1 MQSSGSPRLHINCA
15 VFLRSAVLFLGPA
28 YVQACRHAAI
38 SCSLA
43 LPSLE
48 RLLWSVLCS
57 AAAAIADA
65 SKHALVKDAWE
76 FLHDEGHINQ
86 GVLEGEPP
94 RTTACEFYLYLH
106 CTCTC

>member
-1 MQSSGSPRLHINCA
+1 MPPMEC
-15 VFLRSAVLFLGPA
+15 
-28 YVQACRHAAI
+28 
-38 SCSLA
+38 
-43 LPSLE
+43 
-48 RLLWSVLCS
+48 LCS

-94 RTTACEFYLYLH
+94 RRTACESYLQCLR
-106 CTCTC
+106 TCYIVWQSQKMHATQRANSHLWQ